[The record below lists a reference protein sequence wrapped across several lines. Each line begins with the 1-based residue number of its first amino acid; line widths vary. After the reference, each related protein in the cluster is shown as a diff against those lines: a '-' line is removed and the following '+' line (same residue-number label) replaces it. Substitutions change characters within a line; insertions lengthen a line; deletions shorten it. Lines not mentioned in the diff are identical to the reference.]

1 MAEVG
6 LLKIEDPKV
15 DGESK
20 VDGHEK
26 EIEVLSY
33 SFGGG
38 NSGGSQ
44 AGTGLST
51 GTTAFQDFSITKYVD
66 SSSSKLFELI
76 CKGQLIKKA
85 QFQFLRGGEQ
95 GGGYVPYY
103 TYHFTDVVIANIQ
116 TSGSGGDDKPMESIS
131 FSIAGKVVQD
141 YRVQKTDG
149 TSATISAGYDIKTGV
164 PTERV

>member
-1 MAEVG
+1 MPEVG
-6 LLKIEDPKV
+6 LLKIETPKV

-20 VDGHEK
+20 VEGHVD

-44 AGTGLST
+44 AGTGLAT
-51 GTTAFQDFSITKYVD
+51 GTTSFQDFSISKYVD
-66 SSSSKLFELI
+66 KASPKLFELV
-76 CKGQLIKKA
+76 CKGELIKKA
-85 QFQFLRGGEQ
+85 TFQFLRGGEE

-103 TYHFTDVVIANIQ
+103 TYHFSDVVISNIQ
-116 TSGSGGDDKPMESIS
+116 TGGGGGDDKPIESIS

-141 YRVQKTDG
+141 YRIQKTDG
-149 TSATISAGYDIKTGV
+149 SSATISAGYDIKTGV
-164 PTERV
+164 PTERI